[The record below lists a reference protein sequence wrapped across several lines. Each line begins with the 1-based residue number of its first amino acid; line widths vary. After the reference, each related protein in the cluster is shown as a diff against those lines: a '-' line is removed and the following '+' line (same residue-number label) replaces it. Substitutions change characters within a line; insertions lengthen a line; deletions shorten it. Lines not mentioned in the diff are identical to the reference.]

1 MATLQQIGSTFL
13 FGSCVFTI
21 SLSLFGCA
29 VRNRSTF
36 IAPRA
41 EARPHQVI
49 FPESSPTP
57 QWWCICA
64 QSTLGWI
71 PWTLSLSY
79 DTLLH
84 GIPGTGTRQ
93 EGRAGS
99 LLHVNLDGIVLL
111 RFVAMCLRVCC
122 LAALLL
128 VFFGIPIYL
137 SAQCYA
143 PQGDDDISY
152 STTCD
157 STSYNLTNFER
168 TTIYNVPTIELKNPI
183 HTVVHANNGI
193 LWRLYSI
200 VFCFWILVFYLCHL
214 LHSEWVEILA
224 MRRVYF
230 FEHDVWGARRAEL
243 KQTLMYEELAEA
255 KRQQL
260 LQEQQHKNNEQQ
272 HKATKAVEEKSAFS
286 FDTSPTKTSKR
297 KRINV
302 LFPFQKS
309 ASTPTLDAEGL
320 IHPEPHLIQR
330 EPWIPHPEQRDTV
343 PNIAIYSVLVGGLPS
358 LPEQAADSFNSEATI
373 QFSQRESIDW
383 QLSLATTFF
392 DHCVPNQPGF
402 SSSIAAITI
411 VPGAMD
417 LSVAWRKW
425 YTAAAK
431 LRRLRF
437 IRKHI
442 ELRRHYEIES
452 QQTSSGDIKKQEGN
466 PVEQYGYGE
475 TIDYGYETNDQDR
488 GFEVSNVDETDD
500 VFVPIDA
507 KQEEITSYLAHAPPK
522 PNPNWIDRETTPRGI
537 YGAHKN
543 NQLYFRQVLGSTM
556 EIDKDTHIYDSLE
569 FGPEQASV
577 YAREFAQS
585 AAPCCPNGCNE
596 GYIQRAPID
605 ELVDMERI
613 VAVQVHQAN
622 LELRDARFRALRTDG
637 QNALNIHDQQRGQAP
652 NQNTAVAPTVAGT
665 NAVSPHTINLAAS
678 STRLLPPTVKEDEEN
693 DDDDD
698 NILDMLPA
706 NAVLQPMASRY
717 DRRASANDDNNNAKA
732 AVVDRLNTSRLGEIA
747 ASKKGD
753 LDLEA
758 QLFQKSVVGDAQK
771 PMVSRYDRR
780 ASANDDT
787 NQKVA
792 PAVVDRLDPS
802 RVGDIAASKKGDL
815 DLEAQLFRKSVDDA
829 KRSVKA
835 KPPLPPNKSDSVELD
850 HQAHRRNASLIGQFL
865 SDIEPDSES
874 TDYTGNISSKPPMRL
889 DTLLSQRKPSLRKRN
904 PHSSDNSSSAQ
915 WAQVETYISEAR
927 KTDQSTGW
935 HLPNLRWLVR
945 RTKEHS
951 KIIGKWAKKQ
961 SKVAVN
967 SLARESSYAVIT
979 FTSRQAA
986 VAARACLADGRGANR
1001 WMTLKEIPIPPLADA
1016 APFDF
1021 ITFRNCCRP
1030 VTLSIN
1036 ERQKNFRNYLSLIF
1050 LGFFFVFYT
1059 VPLTLASQLVNPEAV
1074 NKLFPKFVGS
1084 VVQKGGGLSGL
1095 ITALIWSSFFAL
1107 CPVIFK
1113 SIAHFGSK
1121 ATSVASAEFKALQYF
1136 WWFMVVTAFSGQLL
1150 ATMGLKAFNEGIS
1163 LDSELQSILR
1173 QIAGSI
1179 PTTVAVSWLNWIIF
1193 RFTITLPL
1201 NYMLQI
1207 NTFIFHFLGLSC
1219 CSRLVRGGGPGASV
1233 PYRIYID
1240 SGVVLMC
1247 TLALAPAAPIIAPAA
1262 VAYFLFLQPLLI
1274 RNLIFMYRPRFDGGG
1289 FRWPFIFDMCM
1300 SATYVAIILLTVQM
1314 ALKQAAGPAAAAA
1327 VTILPIYFFQK
1338 SAKLRFLRAF
1348 EDAGLLQTS
1357 LLDGW
1362 DTAAEYSMEKREEFR
1377 RFLVDAHK
1385 AAYVSLFR
1393 RSLNLLSMRCHSQLI
1408 VFDVRLCRFPSA
1420 WPAVT
1425 RIAF

>member
-1 MATLQQIGSTFL
+1 MATLQQIGFTFL

-41 EARPHQVI
+41 EARPQQVI
-49 FPESSPTP
+49 FPDSSSNS

-99 LLHVNLDGIVLL
+99 LLNVNLDGIVLL

-122 LAALLL
+122 LAALLF

-143 PQGDDDISY
+143 PQGDGNVSY

-193 LWRLYSI
+193 LWRLYTI
-200 VFCFWILVFYLCHL
+200 VFSFWILVFYLCHL
-214 LHSEWVEILA
+214 LHSEWVQILA

-230 FEHDVWGARRAEL
+230 FEHDIWGARRAEL
-243 KQTLMYEELAEA
+243 KQTLMYEEIAQA
-255 KRQQL
+255 KREQL
-260 LQEQQHKNNEQQ
+260 LQEQRNN
-272 HKATKAVEEKSAFS
+272 ATKVPEEKSAFS
-286 FDTSPTKTSKR
+286 FDPSPTKRSKR
-297 KRINV
+297 KRINP
-302 LFPFQKS
+302 LFPFLKS
-309 ASTPTLDAEGL
+309 TSTPTLDADGL
-320 IHPEPHLIQR
+320 IHPEPHLIHR

-343 PNIAIYSVLVGGLPS
+343 PNIAVYSVLVGGLPS

-425 YTAAAK
+425 YAAAAK

-437 IRKHI
+437 IRRHI

-452 QQTSSGDIKKQEGN
+452 QQTSSGDIRKQ
-466 PVEQYGYGE
+466 VENAAEHYGYGE
-475 TIDYGYETNDQDR
+475 TIDYGYETNDQGG
-488 GFEVSNVDETDD
+488 GFEVPNIDETDD
-500 VFVPIDA
+500 VYVPIDA

-537 YGAHKN
+537 YSAQKS
-543 NQLYFRQVLGSTM
+543 NQLYFRQVLGSAL
-556 EIDKDTHIYDSLE
+556 EVDNGTHIYDSLE

-585 AAPCCPNGCNE
+585 AAPCCPNGGNE
-596 GYIQRAPID
+596 GYIRRAPID
-605 ELVDMERI
+605 ELIDMERI
-613 VAVQVHQAN
+613 VAVQVHEAN

-637 QNALNIHDQQRGQAP
+637 QNASNNIHDQQRGQAP
-652 NQNTAVAPTVAGT
+652 NLNTAVAPTVAGT
-665 NAVSPHTINLAAS
+665 NAVSPDTIKFAAS
-678 STRLLPPTVKEDEEN
+678 SGRVLPPTKEDEEQE
-693 DDDDD
+693 DDEE
-698 NILDMLPA
+698 NILGVLPV
-706 NAVLQPMASRY
+706 NSILQPMASRY
-717 DRRASANDDNNNAKA
+717 DRRASANDDNNGKA
-732 AVVDRLNTSRLGEIA
+732 AVVNRLNTSRLGEIA
-747 ASKKGD
+747 ASNKGD

-758 QLFQKSVVGDAQK
+758 QLFQKSVAGDMQK
-771 PMVSRYDRR
+771 PVASRYDRR

-792 PAVVDRLDPS
+792 PTVVDRFDPS
-802 RVGDIAASKKGDL
+802 RLGDIAASKNGDL
-815 DLEAQLFRKSVDDA
+815 DLEAHLFRKSVGDA
-829 KRSVKA
+829 KRSGKA
-835 KPPLPPNKSDSVELD
+835 KPSLPSNRSDSMDGD
-850 HQAHRRNASLIGQFL
+850 HQLHRRNASQIAQLPTN
-865 SDIEPDSES
+865 IEPDSES
-874 TDYTGNISSKPPMRL
+874 TDCTGNISSKPPMGL
-889 DTLLSQRKPSLRKRN
+889 GTLLSQHESSLRKRN
-904 PHSSDNSSSAQ
+904 LHSSDNSSSAQ
-915 WAQVETYISEAR
+915 WVQVETYISEAR
-927 KTDQSTGW
+927 KADRSASW
-935 HLPNLRWLVR
+935 HWPNFQWLVR

-951 KIIGKWAKKQ
+951 KVFGKWAKKQ

-1050 LGFFFVFYT
+1050 LGFLFVFYT

-1074 NKLFPKFVGS
+1074 NKLFPKFFGS
-1084 VVQKGGGLSGL
+1084 VVQKEIGLSGL

-1150 ATMGLKAFNEGIS
+1150 ATMGLKAINEGIS

-1201 NYMLQI
+1201 NYLLQI
-1207 NTFIFHFLGLSC
+1207 NTFIFHFLGMSC
-1219 CSRLVRGGGPGASV
+1219 CARLVRGGGPGASV

-1300 SATYVAIILLTVQM
+1300 SATYLAVILLTVQM

-1327 VTILPIYFFQK
+1327 LTTFPIYFFQK
-1338 SAKLRFLRAF
+1338 SVKVRFLRAF

-1362 DTAAEYSMEKREEFR
+1362 DTAADYSIEKREEFR

-1385 AAYVSLFR
+1385 AAYVSLFLLR
-1393 RSLNLLSMRCHSQLI
+1393 LTQTAFSIGVIFLTSLYATFDFCRSQ
-1408 VFDVRLCRFPSA
+1408 SA
-1420 WPAVT
+1420 WPAAIQ
-1425 RIAF
+1425 IAF